1 MTEIKIAVSHGTLR
15 EGREIGRRGNIPLI
29 RFSERSAS
37 EGGRPRARGL
47 RDSMSSLHSFV
58 FVNV

>member
-15 EGREIGRRGNIPLI
+15 EGREIGKRGNIPTANKI
-29 RFSERSAS
+29 QREVSERLS
-37 EGGRPRARGL
+37 EEGL

>member
-1 MTEIKIAVSHGTLR
+1 MTEIKSAVSHGTLR
-15 EGREIGRRGNIPLI
+15 EERGNIPLI

-37 EGGRPRARGL
+37 ERGRKALRAL

>member
-1 MTEIKIAVSHGTLR
+1 MTEIKTARSHGTLR
-15 EGREIGRRGNIPLI
+15 EGGEREYTANKIQREV
-29 RFSERSAS
+29 SERAS
-37 EGGRPRARGL
+37 EEVRAL

>member
-15 EGREIGRRGNIPLI
+15 EGREIAKRGNIPLI

-37 EGGRPRARGL
+37 ERGRKALRAL